1 MIMKKI
7 IPIAT
12 FFFLALMT
20 GCSKNLPDVGV
31 TAAAP
36 VANEWWVTFKQGD
49 NDLLG
54 THVKIATY
62 NTSDNKDSIW
72 VDDLQN
78 TWSFKCKAK
87 ADYKA
92 LTFETNNA
100 QNEYYDIQVKITNG
114 KILRKAGISKTGNIT
129 DSIYLEATF
138 TDDPDNKYT
147 LSGTARTMYAE
158 DDY

>member
-12 FFFLALMT
+12 FLFLALMT

-36 VANEWWVTFKQGD
+36 VANEWWVTFKLGD
-49 NDLLG
+49 TDQLG

-62 NTSDNKDSIW
+62 NTSNNKDSIW

-114 KILRKAGISKTGNIT
+114 KILHKGGKSKMGNIT

-138 TDDPDNKYT
+138 TDDPTNKYT

>member
-1 MIMKKI
+1 MKRI
-7 IPIAT
+7 ISIAT
-12 FFFLALMT
+12 IIFLVFISS
-20 GCSKNLPDVGV
+20 CSKNLPDVGG
-31 TAAAP
+31 TAAVT
-36 VANEWWVTFKQGD
+36 VANEWWVTFKLGD
-49 NDLLG
+49 QDLIG

-78 TWSFKCKAK
+78 TWSFKVKAK

-114 KILRKAGISKTGNIT
+114 KILHQAGKSRVGNIT

-138 TDDPDNKYT
+138 TDDPDNKYI